1 VFDPS
6 RIEIKYKV
14 QKGKA
19 LPVQEIALLQSIF
32 REVLERLD
40 ELEEQGKQAQTT
52 RPKQA

>member
-19 LPVQEIALLQSIF
+19 LPVQEVALLQSIF
-32 REVLERLD
+32 LEVWQRFD
-40 ELEEQGKQAQTT
+40 ELEEQGKQEQTT